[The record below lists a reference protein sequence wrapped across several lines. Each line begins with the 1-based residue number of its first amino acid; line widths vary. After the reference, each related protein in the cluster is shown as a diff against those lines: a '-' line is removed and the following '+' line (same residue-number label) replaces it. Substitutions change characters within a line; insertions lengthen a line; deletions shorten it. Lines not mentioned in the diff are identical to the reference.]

1 MQRMEQPRKSKRNAA
16 RWDMDK
22 VRYHLNKPP
31 APNREI
37 RSLDAIL
44 PDVLEGLEQPK
55 SENILILRDA
65 WPKLC
70 GEQIAQHS
78 EPGFIKDFT
87 LNIFVDHPGWM
98 PELERFKRVL
108 LQKLQAQYRE
118 LRIRKLNFL
127 LEHK

>member
-1 MQRMEQPRKSKRNAA
+1 MEQPRKSKANSA

-22 VRYHLNKPP
+22 VRFHLSKPQ
-31 APNREI
+31 APNRDI
-37 RSLDAIL
+37 RSIDGIL
-44 PDVLEGLEQPK
+44 KDVIDGLEQPQ

-65 WPKLC
+65 WPKLV
-70 GEQIAQHS
+70 GAQIAKHS
-78 EPGFIKDFT
+78 SPGFIKDFT
-87 LNIFVDHPGWM
+87 LYVYVDHPGWM
-98 PELERFKRVL
+98 PELERIKRFL